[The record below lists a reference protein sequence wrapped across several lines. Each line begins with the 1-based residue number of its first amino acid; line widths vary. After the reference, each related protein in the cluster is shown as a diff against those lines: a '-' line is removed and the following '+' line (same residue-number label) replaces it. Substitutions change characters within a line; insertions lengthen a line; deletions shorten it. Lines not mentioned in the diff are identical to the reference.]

1 MTETVGDFLTRL
13 AVIREKSKVQ
23 VPEEDHLREC
33 RCVLLPL
40 LPLGSRGLPA
50 GVGRRRRRLPPQ
62 GDEDAVGAAA
72 AADAAGRGRAPVGV
86 GGGGGGGLDGGGVA
100 VGAEP
105 LELLVGGGEVLAA
118 GVTRV
123 LLAKFLGWK
132 RRLFDVKFSTN
143 SLPSLPGSP
152 P

>member
-1 MTETVGDFLTRL
+1 MASFESFLKQAANSGKEKETLIFYRPIQMVIFPTRL

-33 RCVLLPL
+33 RGVLLPL

-50 GVGRRRRRLPPQ
+50 GVGRGRRRLPPQ
-62 GDEDAVGAAA
+62 GDEDAVGPAA

-86 GGGGGGGLDGGGVA
+86 GGGRGGGLDGGGVA

-123 LLAKFLGWK
+123 LLAKF
-132 RRLFDVKFSTN
+132 
-143 SLPSLPGSP
+143 
-152 P
+152 